1 MHRSIRPFLLVA
13 ALASWAA
20 HALAAPGG
28 WSLAGS
34 RPGSYDTGTD
44 KKVKRSGQASG
55 YLKSKE
61 PKIDGFGTLMQIITS
76 SKYVGKRLRLSA
88 TIKADNVTDW
98 AGLWMRI
105 DGDGNKSLAF
115 DNMQERA
122 IRGNLDWKSYEVVLD
137 VPKEATAVAFGVLLH
152 GTGAL
157 WIDDVKLEP
166 VSLSVPVTSEKTPEA
181 PANLDFEKD

>member
-1 MHRSIRPFLLVA
+1 MQRVRSLVLVA
-13 ALASWAA
+13 ALAGLSA

-34 RPGSYDTGTD
+34 RPSSYDTGTD

-55 YLKSKE
+55 YLESKE
-61 PKIDGFGTLMQIITS
+61 PKIDGFGTLMQVISS

-88 TIKADNVTDW
+88 AVKTDNVTEW

-105 DGDGNKSLAF
+105 DGDGNRSLGF

-122 IRGNLDWKSYEVVLD
+122 IRGSLDWKSYEVVLD
-137 VPKEATAVAFGVLLH
+137 VPKEATDVAFGVLLH

-157 WIDDVKLEP
+157 WIDDVKLEA
-166 VSLSVPVTSEKTPEA
+166 VSLSVPVTSEKTRETPD
-181 PANLDFEKD
+181 NLDFERD